1 MFVSIYRVW
10 PLFVLQNLPQMP
22 VDTEVVVGMPL
33 GGISLA
39 AGGRLTN
46 SHSLQNPNSVG
57 FSPVLLKFAVFLSLL
72 ILAHHIPEDQEGS
85 VGFGG
90 EYHVAHHNSL

>member
-1 MFVSIYRVW
+1 
-10 PLFVLQNLPQMP
+10 MP
-22 VDTEVVVGMPL
+22 VDTKVVVGIPL

-39 AGGRLTN
+39 AGGRLTK

-57 FSPVLLKFAVFLSLL
+57 FSPVLLKLAVFLSLL
-72 ILAHHIPEDQEGS
+72 ILTQQVLEDQEGS

-90 EYHVAHHNSL
+90 EYHMAHHYNL